1 MPREISGKTGVCAL
15 IGDPIE
21 HTMSP
26 VMHNAAFEELGLDYI
41 YVPLLVRPEG
51 LAEAVR
57 GLRALHVRGF
67 NVTIPHKVKVIPR
80 LDGLDPMAERIGAV
94 NTVVN
99 NGGELRGYN
108 TDAAG
113 FLAALEEQG
122 FVPGGKK
129 VALIGAGGAARAIAH
144 ILAQKDA
151 RLTILN
157 RRQEL
162 DWAHEIAGL
171 IEDSFKKKADVLE
184 LNNDNLKAV
193 LDGAALVVNATS
205 LGMTPHTDATP
216 VPAALLND
224 AQLVFDIVY
233 NPVETRLLREAAAA
247 GARTIGGVDMLAWQG
262 ALAFKMWTGRDA
274 PVDLMRREALR
285 MLKGHEK

>member
-1 MPREISGKTGVCAL
+1 MPKEITGKTGVCAL

-26 VMHNAAFEELGLDYI
+26 VMHNAAFKKLGLDYV

-51 LAEAVR
+51 LADAVS

-67 NVTIPHKVKVIPR
+67 NVTIPHKVKIIPR
-80 LDGLDPMAERIGAV
+80 LDGLDPMAEHIGAV

-122 FVPGGKK
+122 FVPRDEK

-144 ILAQKDA
+144 GLAQQEA
-151 RLTILN
+151 QLTILN

-162 DWAHEIAGL
+162 DWAYEIAGL
-171 IEDSFKKKADVLE
+171 IEDSFKQKVTVLE
-184 LNNDNLKAV
+184 LGKANLKKA
-193 LDGAALVVNATS
+193 LDGASLVVNATS
-205 LGMTPHTDATP
+205 LGMTPDTDATP
-216 VPAALLND
+216 VPAELLSD
-224 AQLVFDIVY
+224 TQLVFDIVY

-285 MLKGHEK
+285 MLKGNEK